1 MPTAIPRWRT
11 NHCDANEQ
19 MHQSK
24 CERGWSQRRTD
35 IADAKHQAAQHDR
48 DHDAEVVAQPSH
60 CDTAKGDAHHC
71 KRIGRGSVGT
81 GAAEIS
87 LHEWQSDRHRPQ
99 TRRRMYLI
107 TSSARSSNVEILIFA
122 T

>member
-24 CERGWSQRRTD
+24 CERGRSQRRTD

-48 DHDAEVVAQPSH
+48 DHDAKVVAQPSH
-60 CDTAKGDAHHC
+60 CDTAVLVNAAW
-71 KRIGRGSVGT
+71 IGLLTYGLVR
-81 GAAEIS
+81 
-87 LHEWQSDRHRPQ
+87 L
-99 TRRRMYLI
+99 L
-107 TSSARSSNVEILIFA
+107 
-122 T
+122 